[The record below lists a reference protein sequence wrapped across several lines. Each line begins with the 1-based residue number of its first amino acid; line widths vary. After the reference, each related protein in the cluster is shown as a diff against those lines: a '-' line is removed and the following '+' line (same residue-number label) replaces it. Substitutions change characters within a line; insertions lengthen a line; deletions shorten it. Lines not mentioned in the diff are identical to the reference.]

1 MDKKEALQILG
12 LDENAS
18 KQEIDDAYKKLS
30 EELDPANNDNDEF
43 FIEKHK
49 ELQDAYQI
57 LSEKSILKK
66 DQSSPNI
73 TFGDSSDDP
82 PEDSKKS
89 SVTVTISSERIDELK
104 REAQENRGKSKPHQT
119 PSMFQNPFSFTGRI
133 RRLEYGLSSI
143 ILYIWVIFSSFIAMA
158 IDPYNFEGP
167 YYMMMIPGY
176 WFYWAQGAKRCHD
189 RGNTGW
195 FQLIPFYGLWMLFGD
210 GEVGNNRY
218 GSNPKGINQIL

>member
-1 MDKKEALQILG
+1 MDRKKALETLG

-18 KQEIDDAYKKLS
+18 KQEIDDVYKKLS
-30 EELDPANNDNDEF
+30 EELDPANNDNQEF

-49 ELQDAYQI
+49 ELQDIYQ
-57 LSEKSILKK
+57 LLCEKSILKK

-82 PEDSKKS
+82 SEESEKS

-104 REAQENRGKSKPHQT
+104 REAQENRGQSKPHKT
-119 PSMFQNPFSFTGRI
+119 PSMFQSPFSFTGRI
-133 RRLEYGLSSI
+133 RRLEYGLSYI
-143 ILYIWVIFSSFIAMA
+143 ISYFLLSFASGLFFNEPLPLILVLGTYVWFNIAQA
-158 IDPYNFEGP
+158 
-167 YYMMMIPGY
+167 
-176 WFYWAQGAKRCHD
+176 AKRCHD

-210 GEVGNNRY
+210 GEIGDNRY
-218 GSNPKGINQIL
+218 GSNPKGINRIN